1 MSKYSVIILA
11 LSLLLTGC
19 TNPFKARVVSK
30 VLDGDTIEL
39 NTGERVRLAC
49 IDAPELSQPLGI
61 MSRNWLNDMINDSNR
76 LVSLESIGR
85 DRWGR
90 NISVV
95 RLKRDKIANVEMV
108 EIGMAFGYTQFA
120 SQCPVWDKVQSAEN
134 RARSEGLGVWQQGNV
149 ERPWDYRRNRRNQQP
164 HRDD

>member
-1 MSKYSVIILA
+1 MLLLLLA
-11 LSLLLTGC
+11 LVGC
-19 TNPFKARVVSK
+19 SNPFQYKVVSK

-61 MSRNWLNDMINDSNR
+61 MSRNWLNDMINESDR

-85 DRWGR
+85 DKWGR

-95 RLKRDKIANVEMV
+95 RLKRKIANVEMV
-108 EIGMAFGYTQFA
+108 SIGMAYGYTRYA
-120 SQCPVWDKVQSAEN
+120 NQCPVWNQIERVEN
-134 RARSEGLGVWQQGNV
+134 RARKEQLGVWQQGNV
-149 ERPWDYRRNRRNQQP
+149 ERPWDYRKNRRSQQP